1 MTEVLP
7 KSLDRVIRALSQL
20 PGIGPKS
27 AQRLTYYLLRKP
39 ETLALALSEALSH
52 LHADTVLCQICFN
65 FSEGQP
71 CAICQSESRDRTQI
85 CVVEEP
91 HHVPVIERIGEYR
104 GLYHVLHGAIS
115 PMDGVGPDDIRLREL
130 VHRVNCA
137 QDPGV
142 QEVIVAASPSL
153 SGQATAEWIARTLK
167 PGNIAV
173 TLLARGLSSGSDIE
187 FADDMTFRY
196 AMEGRRPLEG

>member
-1 MTEVLP
+1 MEGQP
-7 KSLDRVIRALSQL
+7 KSLGNVIQALSQL

-27 AQRLTYYLLRKP
+27 AQRLTYFLLRKP
-39 ETLALALSEALSH
+39 QALALTLSEALGR
-52 LHADTVLCQICFN
+52 LHADTVLCEICFT

-71 CAICQSESRDRTQI
+71 CSICQSEIRDRTQI

-91 HHVPVIERIGEYR
+91 HHVPVIERMGEYR

-130 VHRVNCA
+130 VRRVNCA
-137 QDPGV
+137 SEPGIR
-142 QEVIVAASPSL
+142 EVIVAASPSL
-153 SGQATAEWIARTLK
+153 PGQATAEWIARTLK
-167 PGNIAV
+167 PGNVTV
-173 TLLARGLSSGSDIE
+173 TLLARGLASGSDIE

-196 AMEGRRPLEG
+196 AMEGRKPL

>member
-1 MTEVLP
+1 MMDAQP
-7 KSLDRVIRALSQL
+7 KSLGNVIHALSQL

-27 AQRLTYYLLRKP
+27 AQRLTYFLLRKP
-39 ETLALALSEALSH
+39 EALALTLSEALGR

-71 CAICQSESRDRTQI
+71 CALCQSETRDHTQI

-115 PMDGVGPDDIRLREL
+115 PMDGIGPDDIRLREL
-130 VHRVNCA
+130 VRRVNCA
-137 QDPGV
+137 TEPGV
-142 QEVIVAASPSL
+142 REVIVAASPSL

-167 PGNIAV
+167 PGNVTV

-196 AMEGRRPLEG
+196 AMEGRKPL